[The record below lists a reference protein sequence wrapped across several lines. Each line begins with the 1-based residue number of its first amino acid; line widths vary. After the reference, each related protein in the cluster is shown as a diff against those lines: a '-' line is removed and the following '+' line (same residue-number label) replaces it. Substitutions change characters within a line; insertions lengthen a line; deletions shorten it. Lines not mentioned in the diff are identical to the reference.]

1 MTTDTM
7 DGKELFSEVNRQHD
21 KVRAFAATKEKEFRR
36 EAMHAVVFPLIRCV
50 EHTVEGGNTWLVIF
64 RANQHRDYRKADKEH
79 FFYVCLHKGDDGGTY
94 PILFMPLEW
103 GEKKVFM
110 FKPHFTGRS
119 EERVVEEMPFWGI
132 KQIKSF
138 FSRNYTYF
146 IDAQD
151 KPEPGSIAHAGERI
165 YLITVDG
172 VGLAWVEC
180 DEVALIRSFVSHE
193 QAFKDQE
200 LKFLHGEL
208 MCKRL
213 LLSMGG
219 YSPKGDYRI
228 LREMCKL
235 ALKLNRSLEYA
246 VNVLDEYEQCP
257 YRKLY
262 EEKHP
267 VAKCRMCS
275 YRSKDIQPYLDACH
289 LLCNLALPQGMH
301 PYRFQPEAV
310 VPHQVTY
317 EDAKPAWKAFSENG
331 LLRAAMQGIEKER
344 KTLLSQLSGGAG
356 QIPGS
361 ELKEFSE
368 GLLKRLPETAT
379 AQASD
384 KWKMMFSENM
394 LQFLLAHFD
403 KMYALQAEE
412 REQRRL
418 ERIRRETEARGPAGR
433 HQSYVLFKTNKPKK
447 NHGKNSW
454 NDRGKRR
461 FPARTLS

>member
-267 VAKCRMCS
+267 VAKCRMQLPEQGHTTVS
-275 YRSKDIQPYLDACH
+275 GRLPSAVQP
-289 LLCNLALPQGMH
+289 
-301 PYRFQPEAV
+301 
-310 VPHQVTY
+310 
-317 EDAKPAWKAFSENG
+317 
-331 LLRAAMQGIEKER
+331 RAAPRDASLPVPAGGGGSAPSDLRGCQTCLEGFQRER
-344 KTLLSQLSGGAG
+344 PTEGGHA
-356 QIPGS
+356 
-361 ELKEFSE
+361 
-368 GLLKRLPETAT
+368 R
-379 AQASD
+379 
-384 KWKMMFSENM
+384 
-394 LQFLLAHFD
+394 HR
-403 KMYALQAEE
+403 E
-412 REQRRL
+412 REENAAEPTLRRS
-418 ERIRRETEARGPAGR
+418 R
-433 HQSYVLFKTNKPKK
+433 TNS
-447 NHGKNSW
+447 G
-454 NDRGKRR
+454 
-461 FPARTLS
+461 